1 MFLSGKSHLMLP
13 KLHERYGPVVR
24 LAPNELSFTVPE
36 AWEDIFGRAQPG
48 KRDENQ
54 KAHWYLSPG
63 GSGILGAAH
72 ADHARMRR
80 LMSNG
85 FSTGAMIEQQ
95 PKIREHV
102 DTLIERLRRKATTS
116 DVPVDLREWY
126 NYCTFDII
134 GELALGESFGCLR
147 ESAMHPWISLIF
159 SNIRLTAILLVCKR
173 LPLLF
178 ALMPFF
184 ISIKL
189 VRQFMEHQKIS
200 NEKVERRLALPD
212 AKPDFVANML
222 SVRGGQVSGIRRF
235 AQEYQLTVGKSMSRR
250 ELNENAVILTLAGS
264 ETTASA
270 LCGATY
276 LLMQHPRCIQK
287 LRDELQCYFKSEGEM
302 DLVAVTKLPYLCAV
316 TDEALRIYPPGPNS
330 QPRITP
336 TGGNTV
342 LGHRLPKGVSAARP

>member
-1 MFLSGKSHLMLP
+1 MLP

-36 AWEDIFGRAQPG
+36 AWEDIFGWAQPR

-54 KAHWYLSPG
+54 KAPWYLSPS

-85 FSTGAMIEQQ
+85 FSTAAMIEQQ

-116 DVPVDLREWY
+116 DFPIDLRDWY
-126 NYCTFDII
+126 NYCTFNIV
-134 GELALGESFGCLR
+134 GELALGEPFGCLR

-159 SNIRLTAILLVCKR
+159 SNIRLTAVLLVCKR

-178 ALMPFF
+178 ALMPFL
-184 ISIKL
+184 ISMKL

-200 NEKVERRLALPD
+200 NEKVGRRLALPD

-235 AQEYQLTVGKSMSRR
+235 AQEYQLTVEKSMSRR
-250 ELNENAVILTLAGS
+250 ELNGNAVILTLAGS

-302 DLVAVTKLPYLCAV
+302 GPRRCDEVAVPMRCY
-316 TDEALRIYPPGPNS
+316 R
-330 QPRITP
+330 
-336 TGGNTV
+336 
-342 LGHRLPKGVSAARP
+342 